1 MNMNGLYG
9 VMNKMNRIQIE
20 KLDGLYL
27 DVWDMINENKKSDRI
42 AFFKIWLKHMLGD
55 NPLQSELGDE

>member
-1 MNMNGLYG
+1 
-9 VMNKMNRIQIE
+9 MNRIEIE

-55 NPLQSELGDE
+55 NPLQKQLGDE